1 VKIRQLA
8 PRVEEVDLDGLLA
21 ELRSRACL
29 PPFSPEVLEFCTAFS
44 QALFKDA
51 EARRFPELQALA
63 FRMRKAELV
72 RLRQDFDR
80 LESPHVLLAPR
91 GLVFHLPPT
100 NVDTVFIYSWL
111 MAVVTGNQNV
121 IRLSARA
128 PEQTGVICRL
138 FRETQSAAG
147 GAVAANTAIVQYG
160 HEREITAALSAA
172 CDVRIIWG
180 GDASVEAVRSV
191 PLPPHGKELTFP
203 DRYSFAVVNADPY
216 LALDTAG
223 RVSLAE
229 AFFNDT
235 YWFDQ
240 MACSSPRLVIWC
252 GSPEASSACAESF
265 WQHLREHLGR
275 KGYEVETGTRLNQF
289 TFACRAVLDQG
300 VSGYQH
306 LADGLTLLR
315 LEQLDTVTREHPGG
329 GLLFQYTAPSLA
341 GIAGFVRRR
350 DQTVCAF
357 GFAHDELRAF
367 ARLVNGRGVDRIVPV
382 GQALTFDYHWDGYN
396 LLQELTRHVYIGG

>member
-1 VKIRQLA
+1 MKIQQLA
-8 PRVEEVDLDGLLA
+8 PDLGMVELAVLLDD
-21 ELRSRACL
+21 LRSRPCL
-29 PPFSPEVLEFCTAFS
+29 RPFAPEVLEFCTAFS

-51 EARRFPELQALA
+51 EARRFPALQALA

-72 RLRQDFDR
+72 RLRQDFER
-80 LESPHVLLAPR
+80 LESSNVLLAPR

-121 IRLSARA
+121 IRLSTRA

-138 FRETQSAAG
+138 FRETQSVAG
-147 GAVAANTAIVQYG
+147 GAVAGNTAIIQYG
-160 HEREITAALSAA
+160 HEREITAAVSAA

-191 PLPPHGKELTFP
+191 PLPPHAKELTFP
-203 DRYSFAVVNADPY
+203 DRYSFAAIHADPY

-240 MACSSPRLVIWC
+240 MACSSPRLVVWC
-252 GSPEASSACAESF
+252 GSPEASNACAESF
-265 WQHLREHLGR
+265 WQHLREHLAR
-275 KGYEVETGTRLNQF
+275 KAYEIETGTRLNQF
-289 TFACRAVLDQG
+289 TFSCRAVLDQG
-300 VSGYQH
+300 VAGYQR

-315 LEQLDTVTREHPGG
+315 LERLDTVTREHPGG
-329 GLLFQYTAPSLA
+329 GLLFQYAAPSLA
-341 GIAGFVRRR
+341 EVAAFVQRR
-350 DQTVCAF
+350 DQTMCAF
-357 GFAHDELRAF
+357 GFTQEELRAF
-367 ARLVNGRGVDRIVPV
+367 ARLVNGRGVDRIVPL
-382 GQALTFDYHWDGYN
+382 GQALTFDYRWDGYN
-396 LLQELTRHVYIGG
+396 LLQELTRHVYIGR

>member
-1 VKIRQLA
+1 MNIRQLA
-8 PRVEEVDLDGLLA
+8 PETGMADLAGLLDG
-21 ELRSRACL
+21 LRSRASL
-29 PPFSPEVLEFCTAFS
+29 RPFAPEVLEFCAAFS

-51 EARRFPELQALA
+51 EARRFPALQALA

-72 RLRQDFDR
+72 RLREDFER
-80 LESPHVLLAPR
+80 LETADVLLAPR

-111 MAVVTGNQNV
+111 MAVLTGNRNI
-121 IRLSARA
+121 IRISTRS

-138 FRETQSAAG
+138 FRETQSSAG
-147 GAVAANTAIVQYG
+147 GAIAGNTAIVQYG
-160 HEREITAALSAA
+160 HEREITAAISAA
-172 CDVRIIWG
+172 SDVRIIWG

-203 DRYSFAVVNADPY
+203 DRYSFAAIDAAAY
-216 LALDTAG
+216 LALDTAA
-223 RVSLAE
+223 RVPLAE

-252 GSPEASSACAESF
+252 GSPEACDACAKSF
-265 WQHLREHLGR
+265 WQHLREHLAR
-275 KGYEVETGTRLNQF
+275 KGYELETGTRLNQF

-300 VSGYQH
+300 VGGYQH
-306 LADGLTLLR
+306 LADGLTLLSLER
-315 LEQLDTVTREHPGG
+315 LDSVTREHPGG
-329 GLLFQYTAPSLA
+329 GLLFQYATPSLPD
-341 GIAGFVRRR
+341 IAGFVRRR
-350 DQTVCAF
+350 DQTMSSF
-357 GFAHDELRAF
+357 GFSREELRAF
-367 ARLVNGRGVDRIVPV
+367 VRLLNGCGVDRIVPL

-396 LLQELTRHVYIGG
+396 LLQELTRHVHIGR

>member
-1 VKIRQLA
+1 MNIRQLA
-8 PRVEEVDLDGLLA
+8 PEIGMPDLAGLLND
-21 ELRSRACL
+21 LRSRASL
-29 PPFSPEVLEFCTAFS
+29 RPFAPEVLEFCAAFS

-51 EARRFPELQALA
+51 EARRFPALQALA

-72 RLRQDFDR
+72 RLREDFQR
-80 LESPHVLLAPR
+80 LETADVLLAPR

-111 MAVVTGNQNV
+111 MAVLTGNRNI
-121 IRLSARA
+121 IRISARA

-138 FRETQSAAG
+138 FRETQCLAG
-147 GAVAANTAIVQYG
+147 GAMAGNTAIVQYG
-160 HEREITAALSAA
+160 HEREITAAISDAS
-172 CDVRIIWG
+172 DVRIIWG

-203 DRYSFAVVNADPY
+203 DRYSFAAINAAAY
-216 LALDTAG
+216 LMLDTAA
-223 RVSLAE
+223 RVPLTE

-252 GSPEASSACAESF
+252 GSPDACGACAESF
-265 WQHLREHLGR
+265 WQHLKEHLAG
-275 KGYEVETGTRLNQF
+275 KGYALETGTRLNQF

-300 VSGYQH
+300 VSGYQR

-315 LEQLDTVTREHPGG
+315 LEHLDSVTREHPGG
-329 GLLFQYTAPSLA
+329 GLLFQYQAPSLPD
-341 GIAGFVRRR
+341 IAGFVQRR
-350 DQTVCAF
+350 DQTMSSY
-357 GFAHDELRAF
+357 GFTREELRSF
-367 ARLVNGRGVDRIVPV
+367 VRLLNGRGVDRIVPL

-396 LLQELTRHVYIGG
+396 LLQELTRHVHIGL